1 MEPQPLGIDDD
12 IELLVD
18 CLTVLLGG
26 VKAAKKAQRTS
37 HT

>member
-1 MEPQPLGIDDD
+1 MERIPLGIDDD
-12 IELLVD
+12 VGVLVD
-18 CLTVLLGG
+18 FLTVLLGG